1 MIQSISYTPPL
12 HNGLEILYH
21 DEYLI
26 IINKPSGLLS
36 VPGRGI
42 EKSDCLLSRVKIEYP
57 NADIVHRLDM
67 PTSGIIIFSL
77 QTDIQKSL
85 SKLFEQKKINKRY
98 IAKVYGELEC
108 NSGIINL
115 PLIADWPNRPKQKV
129 DFMSGKPSKTKYELI
144 STDANFN
151 SLVKLV
157 PVTGRSHQ
165 LRVHMAAL
173 GNPVLGDAL
182 YGNDESREASS
193 RLLLH
198 AENISFIHPASNVE
212 ININCPADF
221 Q

>member
-1 MIQSISYTPPL
+1 MIQSIPYNPPL
-12 HNGLEILYH
+12 NDGLEVLYL

-26 IINKPSGLLS
+26 IVNKPPGLLS

-85 SKLFEQKKINKRY
+85 SKLFEKRSINKLY

-108 NSGIINL
+108 SSGIINL
-115 PLIADWPNRPKQKV
+115 PLITDWPNRPKQKV
-129 DFMSGKPSKTKYELI
+129 DFMNGKLSKTNYELI
-144 STDANFN
+144 STDANSN
-151 SLVKLV
+151 SLVKLL
-157 PVTGRSHQ
+157 PITGRSHQ

-173 GNPVLGDAL
+173 GNPILGDTL
-182 YGNDESREASS
+182 YGNDECCEAST

-198 AENISFIHPASNVE
+198 AENISFIHPVTNIE

-221 Q
+221 

>member
-1 MIQSISYTPPL
+1 MIQSISYNPPV
-12 HNGLEILYH
+12 HNGLEILYI
-21 DEYLI
+21 DDYLI
-26 IINKPSGLLS
+26 IVNKPSGLLS

-42 EKSDCLLSRVKIEYP
+42 EKSDCLLSRVKTEYP

-77 QTDIQKSL
+77 QNDIQKAL
-85 SKLFEQKKINKRY
+85 SKLFEHKKINKQY
-98 IAKVYGELEC
+98 IAKVHGELEC

-129 DFMSGKPSKTKYELI
+129 DFMSGKSSKTNYELI
-144 STDANFN
+144 STDTNSN
-151 SLVKLV
+151 SLVKLL
-157 PVTGRSHQ
+157 PITGRSHQ

-173 GNPVLGDAL
+173 GNPILGDTL
-182 YGNDESREASS
+182 YGNDESREAST

-198 AENISFIHPASNVE
+198 AENISFFHPTTNVE

>member
-1 MIQSISYTPPL
+1 MIQSILYNPPL
-12 HNGLEILYH
+12 NNGLEVLYL

-26 IINKPSGLLS
+26 IVNKPSGLLS

-85 SKLFEQKKINKRY
+85 SKLFEQRKINKQY
-98 IAKVYGELEC
+98 IAKVHGELEC
-108 NSGIINL
+108 SSGIINL

-129 DFMSGKPSKTKYELI
+129 DFMSGKPSKTDYQLI
-144 STDANFN
+144 STDSNTN
-151 SLVKLV
+151 SIVKLL
-157 PVTGRSHQ
+157 PITGRSHQ

-173 GNPVLGDAL
+173 GNPILGDTL
-182 YGNDESREASS
+182 YGNDESSEASS

-198 AENISFIHPASNVE
+198 AENISFIHPATDVE
-212 ININCPADF
+212 ISINCPADF